1 MSSRGAFFM
10 GSRLR
15 LTPFLRLFRFARC
28 RRLGAPGFREANSA
42 ARLGQIF
49 SELASKG
56 IELSAVN
63 VVAPQLTNHQGST
76 NRTGCCTSKDTFQA
90 SRPNWTLIFSIKRWM
105 GGGGSLGCRSCP
117 QPQQRNR
124 SVQAERPE
132 HRLTTSKLPRSVAAA
147 EVYASM
153 AESERRFISLL
164 ALIRS

>member
-76 NRTGCCTSKDTFQA
+76 NRTGCCTSKEYFPGKLTQLDFDLLYQA
-90 SRPNWTLIFSIKRWM
+90 VDGRWRVF
-105 GGGGSLGCRSCP
+105 GLSVLP
-117 QPQQRNR
+117 TAATAQPL
-124 SVQAERPE
+124 S
-132 HRLTTSKLPRSVAAA
+132 
-147 EVYASM
+147 ASGE
-153 AESERRFISLL
+153 AGASTHNK
-164 ALIRS
+164 

>member
-63 VVAPQLTNHQGST
+63 VVAPQLTEPPGLDEQNGMLHLKGYFPGKPTQLDFDLLYQAVDGRWRVFGLSVLPTAATAQPLSASGEAGAST
-76 NRTGCCTSKDTFQA
+76 HNK
-90 SRPNWTLIFSIKRWM
+90 
-105 GGGGSLGCRSCP
+105 
-117 QPQQRNR
+117 
-124 SVQAERPE
+124 
-132 HRLTTSKLPRSVAAA
+132 
-147 EVYASM
+147 
-153 AESERRFISLL
+153 
-164 ALIRS
+164 